1 MTQDTEPH
9 GAPEASPKATQ
20 DTEPHGAAEAS
31 PKATQDTDPHG
42 AAVELRGVTRVEDG
56 SEILRGIDWSVHSG
70 ERWVVLGRN
79 GCGKTTLMRIVS
91 LYLHPTRGTVNV
103 LGNVLGRSDIR
114 RARERIG
121 WSSASFADMLRPQLS
136 ATEIVMTARNAALE
150 PWWHTYSDD
159 DRARAR
165 GLLER
170 VGIGALADRAFAT
183 CSSGERQRVLL
194 ARTLMNDPG
203 LILLDEPTAALDL
216 AGREQLIVTLD
227 DLAVD
232 PTTPPVVLVTHH
244 VEEIPPAFTHV
255 LLLHGG
261 RALAQ
266 GPIEETLTE
275 ANLSACF
282 GIDVAMERR
291 DGRYAAWARR

>member
-1 MTQDTEPH
+1 MNGTESH
-9 GAPEASPKATQ
+9 GAREPSPKATNN
-20 DTEPHGAAEAS
+20 TV
-31 PKATQDTDPHG
+31 
-42 AAVELRGVTRVEDG
+42 VEVRGVTRIEDG
-56 SEILRGIDWSVHSG
+56 NEILRGLDWSVHSG

-91 LYLHPTRGTVNV
+91 LYLHPSRGSVSV
-103 LGNVLGRSDIR
+103 LGNVLGQSDIR

-121 WSSASFADMLRPQLS
+121 WSSASFADMLRPQLT
-136 ATEIVMTARNAALE
+136 ATEIVMIARNAALE

-170 VGIGALADRAFAT
+170 VGIGQLADRQFAT

-216 AGREQLIVTLD
+216 AGREELIVTLD
-227 DLAVD
+227 DLAAD

-255 LLLHGG
+255 LLLRDG

-266 GPIEETLTE
+266 GPIDETLTE
-275 ANLSACF
+275 TNLSACF
-282 GIDVAMERR
+282 GLDVALERR
-291 DGRYAAWARR
+291 HGRYAAWARR